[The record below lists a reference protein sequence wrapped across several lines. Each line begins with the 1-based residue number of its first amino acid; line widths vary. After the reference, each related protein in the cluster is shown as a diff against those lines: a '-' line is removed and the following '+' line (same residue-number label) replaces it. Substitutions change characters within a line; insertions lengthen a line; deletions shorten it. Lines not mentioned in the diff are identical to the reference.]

1 MELEG
6 GKRRSK
12 RFMNKEGRWNK
23 RIDEQPCDSSHSTA
37 AVISG
42 LSLPVCELPVHIL
55 CDIFSRLP
63 LKSIFRCRCVCKAF
77 LELLQDS
84 YFIELHCA
92 RSSTLTTHLFFH
104 DNWQNRAVLRFLT
117 FNHDEVG
124 ISLCSSDDQSFNHD
138 LSSKQHIACQIS
150 AQIGF
155 HIQRL
160 DFVGSCNGLLCL
172 YIESLPKPFYAICNP
187 ICCEMMKLPSL
198 VVSAPL
204 CTYANQSGFGYCRK
218 TKKYKVIS
226 FMYLTPIDPVTSA
239 ESKRMI
245 AKIHTL
251 GADSWRIIENAPRPK
266 LKSFDPLLNGALH
279 WITDSYK
286 PCELV
291 SSFNL
296 ATETFEFVPPPAHFS
311 LQYVNKISWINIG
324 VLKDCLC
331 ICYIYEDADFEVW
344 LMREYGVKES
354 WIRHVSIDTKFYI
367 KLQVEDL
374 QRPIKFLNNGDLWFI
389 SSSES
394 LVSFSPT
401 KKTFRELRAM
411 GRRKREV
418 TAHDFSFI
426 SLKDVVG
433 AKCPKVRGM
442 KLENVTSFS

>member
-1 MELEG
+1 MELDG
-6 GKRRSK
+6 SKRRII
-12 RFMNKEGRWNK
+12 RFMNGDGRGNYS
-23 RIDEQPCDSSHSTA
+23 IDEQPCDCTT
-37 AVISG
+37 AVISR
-42 LSLPVCELPVHIL
+42 LSFPLSELPVHIL

-63 LKSIFRCRCVCKAF
+63 LKSIFRCQCVCKMF
-77 LELLQDS
+77 LDLLKDP
-84 YFIELHCA
+84 YFIELHFS
-92 RSSTLTTHLFFH
+92 RSSTLTTYLFFH
-104 DNWQNRAVLRFLT
+104 ENLRNRAILRFLT

-124 ISLCSSDDQSFNHD
+124 ISLCSSDDQSFNRD
-138 LSSKQHIACQIS
+138 FRIRPYIACQIS
-150 AQIGF
+150 TQFG

-172 YIESLPKPFYAICNP
+172 YIESPPKSFYAICNP
-187 ICCEMMKLPSL
+187 ICCKMIKLPSL

-204 CTYANQSGFGYCRK
+204 YTHSNNSEFGYCRK

-226 FMYLTPIDPVTSA
+226 FMYLTSIDPVTSA
-239 ESKRMI
+239 ESKR
-245 AKIHTL
+245 AVANIHTL
-251 GADSWRIIENAPRPK
+251 GADSWRRVENVPRPK
-266 LKSFDPLLNGALH
+266 LKSFDPLLNGVLH

-291 SSFNL
+291 SSFDL
-296 ATETFEFVPPPAHFS
+296 ATETFKFVPPPAHFS

-331 ICYIYEDADFEVW
+331 ICYIYGDADFEVW

-354 WIRHVSIDTKFYI
+354 WTRHVSIDTKFYI

-374 QRPIKFLNNGDLWFI
+374 HRPIKFFNNGDLWFI

-411 GRRKREV
+411 GPRKREV
-418 TAHDFSFI
+418 IAHDFSFI
-426 SLKDVVG
+426 SLEDVVG
-433 AKCPKVRGM
+433 AECPKMMGM
-442 KLENVTSFS
+442 KLRNMISFC

>member
-1 MELEG
+1 MELDG
-6 GKRRSK
+6 SRRRSK
-12 RFMNKEGRWNK
+12 RFMNSEGRGNNW
-23 RIDEQPCDSSHSTA
+23 IDEQPCDCTA
-37 AVISG
+37 TVISR
-42 LSLPVCELPVHIL
+42 LSFHICELPVHIL

-63 LKSIFRCRCVCKAF
+63 LESIFRCRCVCKTF
-77 LELLQDS
+77 LDLLKDP

-92 RSSTLTTHLFFH
+92 RSSTSTTYLFFH
-104 DNWQNRAVLRFLT
+104 ENLQNRAILRFLT
-117 FNHDEVG
+117 FNHDKVG

-138 LSSKQHIACQIS
+138 LYSRQHIACQIS
-150 AQIGF
+150 AQFGY

-172 YIESLPKPFYAICNP
+172 YIASPPKPFYAICNP
-187 ICCEMMKLPSL
+187 ICCEMITLPSL

-204 CTYANQSGFGYCRK
+204 YTYANHSGFGYCQK

-226 FMYLTPIDPVTSA
+226 FMYLTSLDPVTSA
-239 ESKRMI
+239 ESKRMV
-245 AKIHTL
+245 ANIHTL
-251 GADSWRIIENAPRPK
+251 GVDSWRRIENAPRPK
-266 LKSFDPLLNGALH
+266 HKSFDPLLNGVLH

-291 SSFNL
+291 SSFDL
-296 ATETFEFVPPPAHFS
+296 ATETFKFVPPPAHFS

-324 VLKDCLC
+324 VLKDRLC

-344 LMREYGVKES
+344 LMGEYGVKES
-354 WIRHVSIDTKFYI
+354 WTRHVSIDTKFYI

-411 GRRKREV
+411 GRPKMEV
-418 TAHDFSFI
+418 TAHDLSFI
-426 SLKDVVG
+426 SLQDAVG
-433 AKCPKVRGM
+433 AKCPQVMAM
-442 KLENVTSFS
+442 KLQNVLFFC